1 MTAENVLPI
10 IKALD
15 AKEQQRLMQMLGV
28 GAEKKSSTKIIVYHI
43 QATKGLNI
51 ITNSFFITFWA
62 TDQPRRGAVAF

>member
-28 GAEKKSSTKIIVYHI
+28 GAEKASSTK
-43 QATKGLNI
+43 TKHYLERDI
-51 ITNSFFITFWA
+51 RQRLLSTIFK
-62 TDQPRRGAVAF
+62 PRRV